1 MNGYGALAG
10 KYLKQQKRRTILTI
24 VGILLSVALISALGT
39 MGQSMKDNMVDQTVY
54 DYGAYEIGYGDATP
68 ALLETLQHHALI
80 KKAGAMR
87 KGELTELAKG
97 YKLELA
103 EATTAGF
110 ELAPIHLLKGRF
122 PSAEGEAVV
131 EEWALAQLPGAPGLG
146 GKAELTKPDGTK
158 RTFTIVGVLN
168 NQRMNMTYGTGAA
181 YTWMDDTAALA
192 DVPGTHLSAAAVFKR
207 GVDISSHL
215 SEFEQLSPKTFG
227 TNTQLLALKGET
239 ADKSLN
245 LTLIIIFG
253 VLIGLVVLSTI
264 AVIYNAFNIA
274 VLERMRHFGLLR
286 TIGATP
292 SQLRGIVFREAGLL
306 ALYGI
311 PAGLLVGYGGLWLV
325 LEAMSAAGFSILT
338 FDGFKLTLHVWIIVG
353 SAIVGLLAV
362 LLAAWLPARKAS
374 RVSPVDAVRGTGN
387 IVRETYRRVRLPSV
401 LRLLGIEGDMA
412 SKNIRRNRSKFRIT
426 AFSIVVSITLFIV
439 FHYFAQEAF
448 KMAVDDSRDDQVAF
462 QMMSSF
468 TQPSEG
474 DQAGA
479 STPDLTDAFD
489 AKTIASIVGL
499 PGVEHVYGRYNMP
512 DAQVYL
518 PSSVLNHDYLS
529 KMGEDVFAKST
540 LGGKEI
546 RLVPAYTS
554 LYDVERLKQA
564 EPYLIAGT
572 ADPAKLS
579 ETGAVLIV
587 QKVKPFV
594 ASDNKK
600 INMELAELKV
610 GDTISLN
617 FGTQEKPIMRKVR
630 VGGILSQAPFSPTLL
645 GSQLYVIGTKE
656 TYATLL
662 KDVPA
667 QIAPHG
673 TALRGL
679 DIALADDAD
688 GAPVRQALQ
697 AIADKD
703 PSIRLI
709 DFVEEQQ
716 KMRQFNLQMKIFI
729 YGFLGVI
736 ALIGSLNIINTVQT
750 NLMLRRREFGLLQA
764 VGMTMGQLRRMA
776 TLEGVWF
783 GVIGA
788 FWGLLLGIGIS
799 YLLYN
804 QLNNMEGMK
813 FSFPVSGAIIS
824 CVFALGVGVLSVQGP
839 LRKIAKASVVEELRE
854 EA

>member
-10 KYLKQQKRRTILTI
+10 KYLKQQKRRTVLTI

-39 MGQSMKDNMVDQTVY
+39 MGQSMKDNMVDQTIY
-54 DYGAYEIGYGDATP
+54 DYGAYEISYSSATTE
-68 ALLETLQHHALI
+68 LLETLQHHALI
-80 KKAGAMR
+80 KEAGAIR
-87 KGELTELAKG
+87 KGALTELAKG

-110 ELAPIHLLKGRF
+110 ELAPVHLLKGRF
-122 PSAEGEAVV
+122 PSAAGEAVV

-146 GKAELTKPDGTK
+146 GKAELVKPDGTK
-158 RTFTIVGVLN
+158 QAYTIVGVLN
-168 NQRMNMTYGTGAA
+168 NQRLNMTYGTGAA
-181 YTWMDDTAALA
+181 YAWMDNAAAMA
-192 DVPGTHLSAAAVFKR
+192 DIPGTRLSAAATFKR
-207 GVDISSHL
+207 GVDISSQL
-215 SEFEQLSPKTFG
+215 AEFEKLSPKTFG

-239 ADKSLN
+239 ADKRLN
-245 LTLIIIFG
+245 LTLITIFG

-306 ALYGI
+306 AAVGI
-311 PAGLLVGYGGLWLV
+311 PAGLIVGWGGLWLV
-325 LEAMSAAGFSILT
+325 LELMAAAGADILT
-338 FDGFKLTLHVWIIVG
+338 FEGFKLSLHLWIIVG

-448 KMAVDDSRDDQVAF
+448 KMAVNDSRDDQVAF
-462 QMMSSF
+462 QLLTSF
-468 TQPSEG
+468 TQTENGNQTRPSSNT
-474 DQAGA
+474 A
-479 STPDLTDAFD
+479 DAFD
-489 AKTIASIVGL
+489 AQTIADIKAL

-512 DAQVYL
+512 SAQIYL
-518 PSSVLNHDYLS
+518 PSAKLNGDYLS
-529 KMGEDVFAKST
+529 KMGDDVFAKST

-546 RLVPAYTS
+546 RIVPAYTT
-554 LYDVERLKQA
+554 LYDDERMKQA

-579 ETGAVLIV
+579 ETNGVLIV
-587 QKVKPFV
+587 QQVKPLV
-594 ASDNKK
+594 IAENKK
-600 INMELAELKV
+600 INLDLSNLKI
-610 GDTISLN
+610 GDSLSLN
-617 FGTQEKPIMRKVR
+617 FGTQEKPLMREVR
-630 VGGILSQAPFSPTLL
+630 VGGILSQAPFNPTVLDTE
-645 GSQLYVIGTKE
+645 LYVIGTKA
-656 TYATLL
+656 TYAALL
-662 KDVPA
+662 KGVP
-667 QIAPHG
+667 IELAPND

-679 DIALADDAD
+679 DIALADGAD
-688 GAPVRQALQ
+688 GDPVKQALQ
-697 AIADKD
+697 AMTNQD

-709 DFVEEQQ
+709 DFIEEQRQ
-716 KMRQFNLQMKIFI
+716 TRQFNVQMKVFI

-736 ALIGSLNIINTVQT
+736 GLIGSLNIINTVQT

-764 VGMTMGQLRRMA
+764 VGMTMKQLRRMA

-788 FWGLLLGIGIS
+788 FWGLLLGVGICF
-799 YLLYN
+799 LLYR
-804 QLNNMEGMK
+804 QMNNIEGLS
-813 FSFPVSGAIIS
+813 FSFPVTGAVIS
-824 CVFALGVGVLSVQGP
+824 CVFALGVGLLSVQGP

>member
-39 MGQSMKDNMVDQTVY
+39 MGQSMKDNMVSQTIY
-54 DYGAYEIGYGDATP
+54 DYGAYEIAYGEATP

-80 KKAGAMR
+80 KKAGAIR
-87 KGELTELAKG
+87 KGATTELAKG
-97 YKLELA
+97 YKLALD

-110 ELAPIHLLKGRF
+110 ELAPIHLLKGRL
-122 PSAEGEAVV
+122 PSAKGEAVV
-131 EEWALAQLPGAPGLG
+131 EEWALAQLPGSPGLG

-158 RTFTIVGVLN
+158 QTYTLVGVLN
-168 NQRMNMTYGTGAA
+168 NQRLNMTYGTGAA
-181 YTWMDDTAALA
+181 YAWMDDAGAMA
-192 DVPGTHLSAAAVFKR
+192 DVPGTNLSVAAVFKR
-207 GVDISSHL
+207 GVNISSHL
-215 SEFEQLSPKTFG
+215 SEFQKLNPKTFG
-227 TNTQLLALKGET
+227 TNKQLLALKGET
-239 ADKSLN
+239 ADRSLN
-245 LTLIIIFG
+245 LTLIVIFG

-292 SQLRGIVFREAGLL
+292 AQLRGIVFREAGLL

-311 PAGLLVGYGGLWLV
+311 PAGLVIGYGGLWLV
-325 LEAMSAAGFSILT
+325 LEAMSAAGFNILT
-338 FDGFKLTLHVWIIVG
+338 FEGFKLTLHAWIIVG

-387 IVRETYRRVRLPSV
+387 IVRETYRRVRFPSL

-462 QMMSSF
+462 QLLSSF
-468 TQPSEG
+468 TQPSESN
-474 DQAGA
+474 QAGGSA
-479 STPDLTDAFD
+479 PDSTDAFD
-489 AKTIASIVGL
+489 AKTVATIAAL

-518 PSSVLNHDYLS
+518 PSARVNPAFLS

-540 LGGKEI
+540 LGGEEI
-546 RLVPAYTS
+546 RLVPAFTS

-579 ETGAVLIV
+579 ETNSVLIV
-587 QKVKPFV
+587 QKVKPYV
-594 ASDNKK
+594 EADKK
-600 INMELAELKV
+600 KYYLELADLKV
-610 GDTISLN
+610 GDTISVN
-617 FGTQEKPIMRKVR
+617 FGTQEQPIMRKVR

-645 GSQLYVIGTKE
+645 GNLLYVIGTKE
-656 TYATLL
+656 TYAGLL
-662 KDVPA
+662 KGVPA
-667 QIAPHG
+667 AIAPYS

-679 DIALADDAD
+679 DIALADGAD
-688 GAPVRQALQ
+688 GAPVKQALQ
-697 AIADKD
+697 AMADKD

-709 DFVEEQQ
+709 DFVEEQRQ
-716 KMRQFNLQMKIFI
+716 TRQFNLQMKIFI

-750 NLMLRRREFGLLQA
+750 ILMLRRREFGLLQA

-799 YLLYN
+799 YLLYS
-804 QLNNMEGMK
+804 QLNNMEGLA

-824 CVFALGVGVLSVQGP
+824 CVFALGVGILSVQGP

>member
-10 KYLKQQKRRTILTI
+10 KYLKQQKRRTVLTI

-39 MGQSMKDNMVDQTVY
+39 MGQSMKDNLVDKTVY
-54 DYGAYEIGYGDATP
+54 DYGAFHIGYGDATP
-68 ALLETLQHHALI
+68 ELLETLQHHALI
-80 KKAGAMR
+80 KKAGAIR
-87 KGELTELAKG
+87 KGEVTPLAKG
-97 YKLELA
+97 YELQLA
-103 EATTAGF
+103 ESTTAGF

-122 PSAEGEAVV
+122 PSAAGEAVV
-131 EEWALAQLPGAPGLG
+131 EEWALTQLPGAPGLDG
-146 GKAELTKPDGTK
+146 RAELVKPDGSKQTY
-158 RTFTIVGVLN
+158 TIVGVLN
-168 NQRMNMTYGTGAA
+168 NQRTNMTYGTGAA
-181 YTWMDDTAALA
+181 YAWMDDAAALA
-192 DVPGTHLSAAAVFKR
+192 DVVPGTNLSVAAVFKR

-215 SEFEQLSPKTFG
+215 PEFEKLSPKTFG
-227 TNTQLLALKGET
+227 TNAQLLALKGET
-239 ADKSLN
+239 SDRSLN
-245 LTLIIIFG
+245 LSLIIIFS

-311 PAGLLVGYGGLWLV
+311 PAGLLVGCGGLWLV
-325 LEAMSAAGFSILT
+325 LEAMSAAGFNILT
-338 FDGFKLTLHVWIIVG
+338 FDGFKLTLHAWILVG

-362 LLAAWLPARKAS
+362 MLAAWLPALKAS

-387 IVRETYRRVRLPSV
+387 IVRDSYKRVRLPSV

-448 KMAVDDSRDDQVAF
+448 KVAVDDSRDDQVAY
-462 QMMSSF
+462 QLLSAF
-468 TQPSEG
+468 TQAEDVRLGSPA
-474 DQAGA
+474 Q
-479 STPDLTDAFD
+479 DLLD
-489 AKTIASIVGL
+489 AKTIADIEAL
-499 PGVEHVYGRYNMP
+499 PGVAHVYERYHMP

-518 PSSVLNHDYLS
+518 PSAVLNRDYLS
-529 KMGEDVFAKST
+529 RMEEDVFAKST
-540 LGGKEI
+540 LGGEEI
-546 RLVPAYTS
+546 RIVPAYTT
-554 LYDVERLKQA
+554 LYDEERMKQA

-579 ETGAVLIV
+579 ETNSVLIV
-587 QKVKPFV
+587 QKVKPYV
-594 ASDNKK
+594 EADNKK
-600 INMELAELKV
+600 YNMELASLAV
-610 GDTISLN
+610 GDKLSLN
-617 FGTQEKPIMRKVR
+617 FGTQEQPLMREVR
-630 VGGILSQAPFSPTLL
+630 VGGILSQAPFSPTTL
-645 GSQLYVIGTKE
+645 GTQLYVIGTKT
-656 TYATLL
+656 TYAALL
-662 KDVPA
+662 KGVPA
-667 QIAPHG
+667 ETAPNG

-679 DIALADDAD
+679 DIALADGAD
-688 GAPVRQALQ
+688 GAPVKQALQ
-697 AIADKD
+697 AMADKD
-703 PSIRLI
+703 PSIRLV
-709 DFVEEQQ
+709 DFLEEQRQ
-716 KMRQFNLQMKIFI
+716 VRQFNLQMRIFI

-736 ALIGSLNIINTVQT
+736 ALIGSLNIVNTVQT

-799 YLLYN
+799 YLLYY
-804 QLNNMEGMK
+804 QLNNMEGMA
-813 FSFPVSGAIIS
+813 FSFPVTGAIIS
-824 CVFALGVGVLSVQGP
+824 CVFALGVGLLSVQGP